1 MKIIR
6 AAQAGGLESGDV
18 LVTVE
23 PCEGGGITLELE
35 SVLKAQFGKSILAT
49 ARRAVEVMQVSDVTI
64 RLVDR
69 GALDHVILSR
79 VQTALMRGSN
89 QDTFDWSRGSAQ

>member
-1 MKIIR
+1 MKIVR
-6 AAQAGGLESGDV
+6 VAQAGGLESGDV

-23 PCEGGGITLELE
+23 PAEDGITLELE
-35 SVLKAQFGKSILAT
+35 SVLMAQFGKSILET
-49 ARRAVEVMQVSDVTI
+49 AHRAVALMQVSGATI

-79 VQTALMRGSN
+79 VQTALLRAG
-89 QDTFDWSRGSAQ
+89 DEATFDWSRRDAQ

>member
-6 AAQAGGLESGDV
+6 VAQAGGLESGDV

-23 PCEGGGITLELE
+23 PHEGGGIVIELE
-35 SVLKAQFGKSILAT
+35 SVLEMQFGKSILAT
-49 ARRAVEVMQVSDVTI
+49 TRRAAEIMQISDAAI
-64 RLVDR
+64 HLVDR

-79 VQTALMRGSN
+79 VQTALLRGSGESS
-89 QDTFDWSRGSAQ
+89 FDWNRGNAR

>member
-1 MKIIR
+1 MKIVR
-6 AAQAGGLESGDV
+6 MAQAGGLESGDV

-23 PCEGGGITLELE
+23 PNEGGGVTLELE
-35 SVLKAQFGKSILAT
+35 SVLKAQFGKSILET
-49 ARRAVEVMQVSDVTI
+49 VHRAAQIMQVPDAAI

-79 VQTALMRGSN
+79 VQTALLRAGD
-89 QDTFDWSRGSAQ
+89 QTTFDWSRGDVQ

>member
-6 AAQAGGLESGDV
+6 MAQAGGLESGDV
-18 LVTVE
+18 MVTVE
-23 PCEGGGITLELE
+23 PNEGGGITLELE

-49 ARRAVEVMQVSDVTI
+49 ARRAVEIMRVSDAAI

-79 VQTALMRGSN
+79 VQTALLRGG
-89 QDTFDWSRGSAQ
+89 DETTFDWSRGDVR

>member
-6 AAQAGGLESGDV
+6 MAQAGGLESGDV
-18 LVTVE
+18 LVMVE
-23 PCEGGGITLELE
+23 PSEGRGIVLELE

-49 ARRAVEVMQVSDVTI
+49 ARRAAEIMQVDDATI
-64 RLVDR
+64 RLVAR

-79 VQTALMRGSN
+79 VQTALMRGSDEN
-89 QDTFDWSRGSAQ
+89 TFDWSRGKTQ

>member
-6 AAQAGGLESGDV
+6 MAQAGGLESGDV

-23 PCEGGGITLELE
+23 PCAGGGITLELE

-49 ARRAVEVMQVSDVTI
+49 ARRAAEIMQVSDATI

-69 GALDHVILSR
+69 GALDHVILAR
-79 VQTALMRGSN
+79 VQTALMRGSGESI
-89 QDTFDWSRGSAQ
+89 FDWGRGDAQ